1 MQVTVIAVGH
11 RMPGWIENGFAEY
24 ARRMPPEWHFNIKE
38 LKPVERAGNRSAETV
53 MASEAT
59 KIRAAIPKNA
69 RLIALDERGK
79 DLTTVQMAAHMK
91 NWLQDGRDIVF
102 VIGFFSSPRMLDRL
116 RHFVPAEV
124 IISIARQKAHTYQGG

>member
-24 ARRMPPEWHFNIKE
+24 AKRMPPEWHFNIRE

-59 KIRAAIPKNA
+59 KIRAVIPK
-69 RLIALDERGK
+69 R
-79 DLTTVQMAAHMK
+79 TAHRT
-91 NWLQDGRDIVF
+91 G
-102 VIGFFSSPRMLDRL
+102 
-116 RHFVPAEV
+116 
-124 IISIARQKAHTYQGG
+124 